1 MECLFGFAS
10 SVSRDLVC
18 GALNQ
23 LRYPCCSKNFVKR
36 LEEEESNL
44 IITKDSV
51 QKFVTHNK
59 KQARKPSEIVDKWLE
74 DAINDV
80 HNVNQLLEEARTQKH
95 CCFGHCPNWI
105 WRYHVGKKLANKTMH
120 LEKFIKEG
128 REYVPFDRIA
138 TLPSNTLDILSE
150 KCMNF
155 ESRQSA
161 YEQLLDAV
169 KNNDVSMIG
178 LYGMGG
184 CGKTTLA
191 MEVRKL
197 VEAEHLFDKVLF
209 VPVSSTVEV
218 QRIQEKI
225 ASSLPFEFPET
236 EEMQRAQRLCSRL
249 TQEKNIFIILDDVW
263 HNLDFGRI
271 GIPSSEHHKG
281 CKILITSR
289 SEAVCTLM
297 DCQRKIYLPILTDE
311 EAWTLFQNK
320 ALITEATSDTLK
332 DLGRLISN
340 ECKGLPV
347 AIAAVACSLKG
358 KAETVWRVALNKL
371 RHSKPINIERGLT
384 DPYKCLQL
392 SYDNLDDKEA
402 KSLFLLCSV
411 FPEDSEI
418 IVERL
423 VRCAIGLGVVGEV
436 DSYEEARN
444 EVIAAKIKLVSC
456 CLLLDADDERVKMHD
471 IVRDVAHIIAKDENK
486 MIKCEVEKDVRVEQ
500 NSVRYLWCVKFP
512 NDLDCSNLE
521 FLCLRTK
528 MKEFDGIFKRM
539 GMLKVLILVNDEY
552 GRTPLLTISFET
564 LTNLRYLFILN
575 YELSDFSFLGGMKNL
590 QSLSLYNC
598 LLPSFPELQ
607 TDVAITLKLLDLNGC
622 NIKVKNFEVIK
633 RIPLLEELYIIE
645 IEGEWDANSVD
656 NIEFFKTFS
665 IPETLQRYGIVLGPF
680 GFEDFDG
687 RDIYIHGR
695 TLLLNH
701 FDISN
706 EVIKGLA
713 KRAKD
718 LFVATIHGGAKNII
732 PDIFQLEG
740 GGLDELNKLKIRDSE
755 ELECL
760 IDTHSHSSE
769 VVTLFSKLHTLGIEN
784 MRNLRVIWHCFLP
797 ANGPFEKLE
806 KLYLSDCPRLT
817 SLFTYVVARSL
828 IKLKILE
835 ISRCDELKY
844 ILADDDKTEEGE
856 DEFTTGHPVQIFQNL
871 QDVQINSCREL
882 KHIFPANI
890 VGGLGQL
897 KVLMIEE
904 CDKLDQI
911 IGDIVPSTDRD
922 KVIEEG
928 TLSSLTSLMI
938 ERCGKLGSIFTAS
951 IAKNLTSLEEL
962 YIRRCKSLKDIV
974 THERVNKNQEE
985 SIVEDE
991 HDVQSDISIFQSL
1004 KNLRIIDCV
1013 LLEGIFPVS
1022 FVGELNDITN
1032 KEVADLKDFSSRNN
1046 TQIELPALQVLE
1058 LHHILVGSYDVI
1070 CPSLRTL
1077 SLDIGRYVGFFNINC
1092 SSDAS
1097 EATKRDCIAIK
1108 ISNTDFDP
1116 PVESVECLS
1125 KQPHGLNLIMTHNIR
1140 EIELKGFDKAK
1151 YLFKLSIASSLTMLE
1166 ILTIKNCG
1174 GLEYIIDTDDE
1185 YGKENMKAIFP
1196 NLKELSVYECSQ
1208 LKYMFGQYDVANKD
1222 YKEIHIQ
1229 FSALER
1235 LCLRFLPKFV
1245 SICSTNN
1252 LIVTWPSLRYFE
1264 CYECLYPFYGSREP
1278 IITSTKDPKGIQNH
1292 LPTLQTLYIMDSD
1305 AERIFCLNEHEMID
1319 QQVNLSL
1326 KDLVLRFLPQM
1337 TYIWVGPNNS
1347 LTLQHLIT
1355 LEIWNCGK
1363 LEVIFP
1369 KSVVRCLPEL
1379 KNIIITKCMELKQIM
1394 EEDESNLLHIDGGCE
1409 VEDIIGCD
1417 KEASNNYFAFPNLE
1431 ELEIFG
1437 CAKLEVIFPKS
1448 VVRCLPKLK
1457 LLTIKECK
1465 ELRQIIEKI
1474 ILSPQPCFPK
1484 LEALHVEDCHKLKR
1498 LFSGSASN
1506 DLPNLHLLAIN
1517 GANELEELVGCKQV
1531 KIKVELPRL
1540 KLLIFMHLEN
1550 FSQEL
1555 HNVKNCIVYKCP
1567 KLSLTSTTTFEKLLE
1582 DFPYKD
1588 FINTEV
1594 GSWIFEGIVKSINDS
1609 SESTS
1614 SQKIEDVGNESIK
1627 SSSTGVEDIGIGGA
1641 VATHIAKVVEQDDK
1655 QEGIYVA
1662 PNNNN
1667 DISSASADIRTR
1679 LGAYKHFVHLDD
1691 AQISL
1696 LVEAIT
1702 TYPHLWNASKKF
1714 SERFQAW
1721 RLKILADMLLFLHKE
1736 SDDSVI
1742 PQREKEFDKL
1752 CEEAI
1757 EIGFESSW
1765 VEEMRQRVVGRDPKL
1780 EEDIAQRQI
1789 DENSMRCISGDVVEE
1804 GDGPKISLEEG
1815 SDLVDKEGEIGVVAN
1830 DHILAPRNEEPEQEF
1845 FAEVFTS
1852 EIPRIATSL
1861 TNSQTVETPSNSIEQ
1876 VAVEETIAKNTNMA
1890 ASSIFSESTTSKLDP
1905 TVTLLSKSH
1914 PHHEI
1919 GDVRNDSIKEG
1930 PAAEG
1935 VEDIGIGGGVAT
1947 HIESGGVDILAQY
1960 SKVVEQDDKMN
1971 EGKAGILPSPD
1982 CTEAVEIGFESSWV
1996 DEMRQRVV
2004 MRDPKL
2010 REDIAQRQIEENS
2023 KRCSSGNMVQDSQ
2036 AVERADGPKISLEE
2050 GVASNDHIGTLTNE
2064 EAEEEFVAEV
2074 STSEIPRIATTL
2086 TSSQPVERST
2096 PSCLNMPLRETPQ
2109 NALVDKQRIIEPS
2122 LMNQQNPF
2130 GEISEIRSS
2139 QTEEG
2144 IGTNDVISL
2153 FASEKESEDSPVGKT
2168 LAELEKFMK
2177 MSLKDVISSETDTLR
2192 LWSTL
2197 NLLSNLPFKD
2207 LTLSDGL
2214 KRIIDTML
2222 QHFPTI
2228 LRSFKQGFATTDK
2241 LGKLEACQNEVAT
2254 TLVSKISEAEN
2265 FYNEAQLKEVVLKEQ
2280 IKVYE
2285 AALSSLEKEKN
2296 KCIAETIGYKKE
2308 LENVMKDRS
2317 QMLEDKRKVEQ
2328 ELFDVAYKWSNLCSE
2343 YELNRMAATNI
2354 Q

>member
-1 MECLFGFAS
+1 
-10 SVSRDLVC
+10 
-18 GALNQ
+18 
-23 LRYPCCSKNFVKR
+23 
-36 LEEEESNL
+36 
-44 IITKDSV
+44 
-51 QKFVTHNK
+51 
-59 KQARKPSEIVDKWLE
+59 
-74 DAINDV
+74 
-80 HNVNQLLEEARTQKH
+80 
-95 CCFGHCPNWI
+95 
-105 WRYHVGKKLANKTMH
+105 MH
-120 LEKFIKEG
+120 LEKFIEKG
-128 REYVPFDRIA
+128 RKYVPFDRIA
-138 TLPSNTLDILSE
+138 TLPSNTLHMLLE

-191 MEVRKL
+191 MEVRKF
-197 VEAEHLFDKVLF
+197 VEAEHLFEKVLF

-218 QRIQEKI
+218 LRIQEKI
-225 ASSLPFEFPET
+225 ASSLQFEFPET

-249 TQEKNIFIILDDVW
+249 TQEKHIFIILDDVW
-263 HNLDFGRI
+263 EKLDFGRI
-271 GIPSSEHHKG
+271 GIPSFEHHKG
-281 CKILITSR
+281 CKILITTR

-332 DLGRLISN
+332 EIGRLISN

-358 KAETVWRVALNKL
+358 KTETVWRVALNKL

-384 DPYKCLQL
+384 DPYKCLRL

-402 KSLFLLCSV
+402 KSLFLLCSL
-411 FPEDSEI
+411 FPEDCEI
-418 IVERL
+418 QIEIL
-423 VRCAIGLGVVGEV
+423 TRCAIGLGVVGEV
-436 DSYEEARN
+436 DSYEEARS

-456 CLLLDADDERVKMHD
+456 CLLLDADDECVKMHD

-539 GMLKVLILVNDEY
+539 GMLKVLILQNDEH
-552 GRTPLLTISFET
+552 GKTRLSTISFKT
-564 LTNLRYLFILN
+564 LTNLRCLFIEN

-590 QSLSLYNC
+590 HSLSLFGC
-598 LLPSFPELQ
+598 LLSSFPELQ
-607 TDVAITLKLLDLNGC
+607 TDVAITLKLLEFIKCD
-622 NIKVKNFEVIK
+622 IKVKNFEGMK
-633 RIPLLEELYIIE
+633 RIPLLEELYMIDIK
-645 IEGEWDANSVD
+645 GEWDANSEE

-665 IPETLQRYGIVLGPF
+665 IPETLQRYGIVLGSRY
-680 GFEDFDG
+680 FDHYSDG
-687 RDIYIHGR
+687 DIYIHGR

-732 PDIFQLEG
+732 PDIFQIEG
-740 GGLDELNKLKIRDSE
+740 GSDELNKLEIHNSE

-760 IDTHSHSSE
+760 IDTRSHSSE

-797 ANGPFEKLE
+797 TNGHFENLE
-806 KLYLSDCPRLT
+806 KFHLSDCPRLT
-817 SLFTYVVARSL
+817 FLFTYVLARNFV
-828 IKLKILE
+828 KLKILY

-856 DEFTTGHPVQIFQNL
+856 DEFTTGHPIQIFQNL
-871 QDVQINSCREL
+871 QDVKINRCREL

-890 VGGLGQL
+890 VGGLTQL
-897 KVLMIEE
+897 KVLEIEE
-904 CDKLDQI
+904 CDMLDQI

-922 KVIEEG
+922 KVIDEG
-928 TLSSLTSLMI
+928 TLSSPGGLKI
-938 ERCGKLGSIFTAS
+938 KRCGKLGSIFTAS
-951 IAKNLTSLEEL
+951 IAKNLISLEEL
-962 YIRRCKSLKDIV
+962 FINDCKSLKDIV

-985 SIVEDE
+985 IIVENE
-991 HDVQSDISIFQSL
+991 HDCQSDISIFQSL
-1004 KNLRIIDCV
+1004 KKLHIIEYD
-1013 LLEGIFPVS
+1013 LWEGIFPFSLVR
-1022 FVGELNDITN
+1022 ELNDITN
-1032 KEVADLKDFSSRNN
+1032 KEAADLKDFSSRNN

-1058 LHHILVGSYDVI
+1058 LRRIRDITIVGSYDVI

-1092 SSDAS
+1092 SSHAS
-1097 EATKRDCIAIK
+1097 EATKRDSIAIK

-1582 DFPYKD
+1582 DFPYK
-1588 FINTEV
+1588 
-1594 GSWIFEGIVKSINDS
+1594 
-1609 SESTS
+1609 
-1614 SQKIEDVGNESIK
+1614 
-1627 SSSTGVEDIGIGGA
+1627 
-1641 VATHIAKVVEQDDK
+1641 
-1655 QEGIYVA
+1655 
-1662 PNNNN
+1662 
-1667 DISSASADIRTR
+1667 ASADIRTR
-1679 LGAYKHFVHLDD
+1679 LGAYKHFVQLDD

-1890 ASSIFSESTTSKLDP
+1890 APSIFSESTTSKLDP

-1914 PHHEI
+1914 PHH
-1919 GDVRNDSIKEG
+1919 RNLSLL
-1930 PAAEG
+1930 
-1935 VEDIGIGGGVAT
+1935 
-1947 HIESGGVDILAQY
+1947 H
-1960 SKVVEQDDKMN
+1960 
-1971 EGKAGILPSPD
+1971 
-1982 CTEAVEIGFESSWV
+1982 
-1996 DEMRQRVV
+1996 
-2004 MRDPKL
+2004 
-2010 REDIAQRQIEENS
+2010 
-2023 KRCSSGNMVQDSQ
+2023 RCSSGNMVQDSQ

-2192 LWSTL
+2192 LWSIL

-2280 IKVYE
+2280 IKVCE

-2317 QMLEDKRKVEQ
+2317 QMFEDKRKVEQ

-2354 Q
+2354 P

>member
-1108 ISNTDFDP
+1108 DFQCYR
-1116 PVESVECLS
+1116 CLS
-1125 KQPHGLNLIMTHNIR
+1125 
-1140 EIELKGFDKAK
+1140 
-1151 YLFKLSIASSLTMLE
+1151 
-1166 ILTIKNCG
+1166 
-1174 GLEYIIDTDDE
+1174 
-1185 YGKENMKAIFP
+1185 
-1196 NLKELSVYECSQ
+1196 
-1208 LKYMFGQYDVANKD
+1208 
-1222 YKEIHIQ
+1222 
-1229 FSALER
+1229 
-1235 LCLRFLPKFV
+1235 
-1245 SICSTNN
+1245 
-1252 LIVTWPSLRYFE
+1252 
-1264 CYECLYPFYGSREP
+1264 PFYGSREP

-1292 LPTLQTLYIMDSD
+1292 LLTLQTLHITLSD
-1305 AERIFCLNEHEMID
+1305 AERIFCLNEHEIE
-1319 QQVNLSL
+1319 LA
-1326 KDLVLRFLPQM
+1326 
-1337 TYIWVGPNNS
+1337 NNS
-1347 LTLQHLIT
+1347 LTLQHLTT
-1355 LEIWNCGK
+1355 LEIWHCG
-1363 LEVIFP
+1363 
-1369 KSVVRCLPEL
+1369 
-1379 KNIIITKCMELKQIM
+1379 
-1394 EEDESNLLHIDGGCE
+1394 
-1409 VEDIIGCD
+1409 
-1417 KEASNNYFAFPNLE
+1417 
-1431 ELEIFG
+1431 
-1437 CAKLEVIFPKS
+1437 KLEVIFPKS

-1465 ELRQIIEKI
+1465 ELRQIIEEGVEDKK
-1474 ILSPQPCFPK
+1474 LSNLVSPQPCFPK
-1484 LEALHVEDCHKLKR
+1484 LEALHVGHCHKLKR
-1498 LFSGSASN
+1498 LFSGAN

-1517 GANELEELVGCKQV
+1517 GANELEELVGCKQG

-1540 KLLIFMHLEN
+1540 KLLIFTHMEN
-1550 FSQEL
+1550 FSQEIEL

-1567 KLSLTSTTTFEKLLE
+1567 KLSLTSTTTFTKLIY
-1582 DFPYKD
+1582 DFPRKD
-1588 FINTEV
+1588 FVNTEV
-1594 GSWIFEGIVKSINDS
+1594 RSWEFEFIVKSIYRYSTINDS
-1609 SESTS
+1609 SEFTS

-1627 SSSTGVEDIGIGGA
+1627 SSSTGVEGKPGI
-1641 VATHIAKVVEQDDK
+1641 VASQGIQVQEGLNLLHK

-1679 LGAYKHFVHLDD
+1679 LGAYKHFVDLDD

-1702 TYPHLWNASKKF
+1702 AYPHLWNDSKMF
-1714 SERFQAW
+1714 SERFQAL
-1721 RLKILADMLLFLHKE
+1721 RFKILADMLSFVQKE
-1736 SDDSVI
+1736 SGDNVI
-1742 PQREKEFDKL
+1742 PHREKRFHKL
-1752 CEEAI
+1752 CEEATQ
-1757 EIGFESSW
+1757 IGFEITW
-1765 VEEMRQRVVGRDPKL
+1765 EEKMRERVVARDPKL
-1780 EEDIAQRQI
+1780 EEDIAKRQI
-1789 DENSMRCISGDVVEE
+1789 NENSKSLLHRCSSWDMVRDSQDAEQGN
-1804 GDGPKISLEEG
+1804 GPKIRLEEG

-1845 FAEVFTS
+1845 VAEASTS

-1861 TNSQTVETPSNSIEQ
+1861 TNSQTVEKPTPSNPLVDTQHTSEPCLMEQKKPLGEIPKSIEQ

-1890 ASSIFSESTTSKLDP
+1890 ASSIFSESATSKLDP

-1914 PHHEI
+1914 PHHGET
-1919 GDVRNDSIKEG
+1919 NS
-1930 PAAEG
+1930 
-1935 VEDIGIGGGVAT
+1935 T
-1947 HIESGGVDILAQY
+1947 Q
-1960 SKVVEQDDKMN
+1960 
-1971 EGKAGILPSPD
+1971 
-1982 CTEAVEIGFESSWV
+1982 TEARIAKES
-1996 DEMRQRVV
+1996 E
-2004 MRDPKL
+2004 
-2010 REDIAQRQIEENS
+2010 
-2023 KRCSSGNMVQDSQ
+2023 GH
-2036 AVERADGPKISLEE
+2036 PKIIQDF
-2050 GVASNDHIGTLTNE
+2050 GANDIT
-2064 EAEEEFVAEV
+2064 
-2074 STSEIPRIATTL
+2074 
-2086 TSSQPVERST
+2086 
-2096 PSCLNMPLRETPQ
+2096 
-2109 NALVDKQRIIEPS
+2109 
-2122 LMNQQNPF
+2122 
-2130 GEISEIRSS
+2130 
-2139 QTEEG
+2139 
-2144 IGTNDVISL
+2144 SL
-2153 FASEKESEDSPVGKT
+2153 FAPVVVGKKGEDKLVGKT
-2168 LAELEKFMK
+2168 LAELEKYLK
-2177 MSLKDVISSETDTLR
+2177 MSLKDIVSSETNSLC
-2192 LWSTL
+2192 LLSAL
-2197 NLLSNLPFKD
+2197 NFLSNLPFKD
-2207 LTLSDGL
+2207 VNVSDGL
-2214 KRIIDTML
+2214 KHIIDTMHRHL
-2222 QHFPTI
+2222 PSI
-2228 LRSFKQGFATTDK
+2228 LFSFKQGFATTDK
-2241 LGKLEACQNEVAT
+2241 LAELEARANEVT
-2254 TLVSKISEAEN
+2254 IKKK
-2265 FYNEAQLKEVVLKEQ
+2265 FYDEVQRKEVVLQQQIIRLKEE
-2280 IKVYE
+2280 IRVCE
-2285 AALSSLEKEKN
+2285 VALSSLEEEKN
-2296 KCIAETIGYKKE
+2296 KCIAETVEYKTE
-2308 LENVMKDRS
+2308 LENARKDES
-2317 QMLEDKRKVEQ
+2317 QMLE
-2328 ELFDVAYKWSNLCSE
+2328 VAHKWSVLCSE
-2343 YELNRMAATNI
+2343 YELNRMAATNRS
-2354 Q
+2354 